1 MKIIFLVISKTIA
14 SYLQEGELEYFNRIK
29 HYCDIEYLVLPALKN
44 AKSLNE
50 PQQKT
55 EEGKLILSKLL
66 PSDFCVLLDENGK
79 SFTSENFA
87 RFIENKS
94 QSGAKR
100 VVFVVGGP
108 YGFSETVYQRSDF
121 KMSLSPMTFSH
132 QMVRL
137 IFLEQLYRAFTIIKN
152 EPYHHK

>member
-1 MKIIFLVISKTIA
+1 MKINFLVMAKTIA
-14 SYLQEGELEYFNRIK
+14 TYLQDGENEYINRII
-29 HYCDIEYLVLPALKN
+29 HYSDFEYSVIPALKN
-44 AKSLNE
+44 TKSFNE
-50 PQQKT
+50 QQQKT

-79 SFTSENFA
+79 TFSSENFA

-94 QSGAKR
+94 LSGIKR
-100 VVFVVGGP
+100 LVFVVGGP
-108 YGFSETVYQRSDF
+108 YGFSEAVYQRSDLN
-121 KMSLSPMTFSH
+121 MSLSAMTFSH